1 MRGKDIIS
9 LLFVLLLLSTTYAQ
23 DRSNKGKEFWLGYGF
38 NYSFFH
44 ESVVNS
50 QDLHL
55 YISADQPAN
64 VTVSIQGTAWT
75 RNVSIPANTVDFSI
89 IIPKSGSDD
98 ARILKEGLSTKGIS
112 IKSDMPITVYAHQYN
127 TMVSNA
133 TMLMPLETF
142 GYSYFSVNYAQDRSG
157 STQPLVDP
165 VVTNGPD
172 WYSWF
177 HVIAPEDN
185 TRLLITPS
193 DTTSNNWLPG
203 QTYTVNLNKGEIY
216 NVMGKLTNGSSLP
229 HHASKD
235 MTGSKIVSIMGADG
249 KCHPIAVY
257 SGSGGIRLC
266 RGDGGENMSQ
276 QMFPSRAWGTR
287 YLTYHMINNT
297 STNVSSPFLNFYRVC
312 VSDPSAIVKKNGVVM
327 TGLKRNFYYEFSSLS
342 GDYIESDKPI
352 LVSQYTPNA
361 NECNT
366 MNTFSYGDPEMIY
379 LSPIE
384 QGQKS
389 VLFYTPRKSFI
400 DYIYGSIYLPT
411 PALSSLRVDGNMLPS
426 ANIIPHPTLPGYSVA
441 IARFTGAAA
450 QHRITCDSIFN
461 AYIYGIGFFE
471 SYGFNA
477 GTLVNDL
484 NSYPSI
490 KNKFSQRAAPDT
502 FTCVKTDFRVSIKV
516 AYSLNSIQWKLSQVP
531 GVTPSADVVVN
542 NPVPVQSEKI
552 FGRTYYTY
560 TLDQDLSF
568 AVAGTYDI
576 PVSYAAPD
584 IDQCDQTETASVR
597 VLVKDGPKADFNGS
611 GIYCLKDQIQLKGN
625 SNATGY
631 DIKSYRWDFPD
642 NTSQTTI
649 DALKKFDVSGPQAI
663 RYRIFADNG
672 CTGDTVKTINVV
684 KTTLVQASLSGTR
697 CVDSLLTFTSSI
709 STGNSG
715 TQWYWDFG
723 NGKTDSS
730 KTPVV
735 RYSYASGAVNL
746 RLRHWVTDPLG
757 CPSDT
762 SETILPQVHN
772 NPPAPPV
779 LILSDTLCPGSMV
792 TFGASLPYSP
802 VSWSWDLGDGNLVG
816 AAAPVTRRYDSA
828 GSYVVTLQVRDA
840 NGCGSPVF
848 AKQVNINRRPAINA
862 GPDKYILLG
871 SAANLEGSILS
882 PLQYAYAW
890 QPFIFLNDPSQLN
903 PLCTPMTDMTY
914 VVSARNNVTHCI
926 AEDTMQV
933 FVLTKI
939 IIPNTFT
946 PNNDGFNDRWDIRF
960 LDRYPGCRIEVY
972 NTAGQLVFRSVGYA
986 SPWDGRNNGRD
997 LPGGTYYYVIDLAN
1011 GEAKKAGYVTI
1022 IR

>member
-1 MRGKDIIS
+1 
-9 LLFVLLLLSTTYAQ
+9 
-23 DRSNKGKEFWLGYGF
+23 
-38 NYSFFH
+38 
-44 ESVVNS
+44 
-50 QDLHL
+50 
-55 YISADQPAN
+55 
-64 VTVSIQGTAWT
+64 
-75 RNVSIPANTVDFSI
+75 
-89 IIPKSGSDD
+89 
-98 ARILKEGLSTKGIS
+98 
-112 IKSDMPITVYAHQYN
+112 
-127 TMVSNA
+127 
-133 TMLMPLETF
+133 
-142 GYSYFSVNYAQDRSG
+142 
-157 STQPLVDP
+157 
-165 VVTNGPD
+165 
-172 WYSWF
+172 
-177 HVIAPEDN
+177 
-185 TRLLITPS
+185 
-193 DTTSNNWLPG
+193 
-203 QTYTVNLNKGEIY
+203 
-216 NVMGKLTNGSSLP
+216 
-229 HHASKD
+229 
-235 MTGSKIVSIMGADG
+235 
-249 KCHPIAVY
+249 
-257 SGSGGIRLC
+257 
-266 RGDGGENMSQ
+266 
-276 QMFPSRAWGTR
+276 
-287 YLTYHMINNT
+287 
-297 STNVSSPFLNFYRVC
+297 
-312 VSDPSAIVKKNGVVM
+312 
-327 TGLKRNFYYEFSSLS
+327 
-342 GDYIESDKPI
+342 
-352 LVSQYTPNA
+352 
-361 NECNT
+361 
-366 MNTFSYGDPEMIY
+366 
-379 LSPIE
+379 
-384 QGQKS
+384 
-389 VLFYTPRKSFI
+389 
-400 DYIYGSIYLPT
+400 
-411 PALSSLRVDGNMLPS
+411 
-426 ANIIPHPTLPGYSVA
+426 
-441 IARFTGAAA
+441 
-450 QHRITCDSIFN
+450 
-461 AYIYGIGFFE
+461 
-471 SYGFNA
+471 
-477 GTLVNDL
+477 
-484 NSYPSI
+484 
-490 KNKFSQRAAPDT
+490 
-502 FTCVKTDFRVSIKV
+502 V

-762 SETILPQVHN
+762 SETILAQVYN